1 MEVAAVHEVEDEAE
15 LVGGVEGVGHA
26 DNEGAVVAGA
36 HEAEHDALVQRQ
48 GLALLHLD
56 ALLVQTLETKKYSF
70 HVSKIFIALESPFLK
85 INPPLPL

>member
-56 ALLVQTLETKKYSF
+56 ALLVQTLETKKIISC
-70 HVSKIFIALESPFLK
+70 
-85 INPPLPL
+85 

>member
-1 MEVAAVHEVEDEAE
+1 MVVEVAAVHEVEDEAE

-26 DNEGAVVAGA
+26 DDEGAVVAGA

-56 ALLVQTLETKKYSF
+56 ALLVQTLETKKSF
-70 HVSKIFIALESPFLK
+70 HLSKIYLSRLSPLS
-85 INPPLPL
+85 

>member
-1 MEVAAVHEVEDEAE
+1 MVVEVAPVHEVEDEAE

-70 HVSKIFIALESPFLK
+70 HLSKIYLSRLSPLS
-85 INPPLPL
+85 